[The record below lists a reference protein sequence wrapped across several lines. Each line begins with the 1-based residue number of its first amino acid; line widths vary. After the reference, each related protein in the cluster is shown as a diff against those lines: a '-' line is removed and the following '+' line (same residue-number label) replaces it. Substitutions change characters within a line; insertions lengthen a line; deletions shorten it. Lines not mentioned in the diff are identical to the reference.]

1 MGKPIRVGLIGL
13 GRAGYGMHRIEL
25 GRRPDKFQFVAVCD
39 EIEERTKAFADEFG
53 SRTYTR
59 VEDLIADPEVEM
71 VTVATRSCD
80 HYRHAV
86 MALEAGKDVLIEKP
100 FGIRL
105 EQAQR
110 LIELGSQPAGPHI
123 YMRHNRRF
131 ERGFELVNQI
141 IDSGKL
147 GEVYE
152 IRLARNEYNRRYDWQ
167 TLLEY
172 AGGHLFNWGSHIIDH
187 ALRFCGGDYKDLYT
201 NIKHVVAAGNCED
214 HAKLVFTGINN
225 RIVDMEISYGVAL
238 PTPEYIVYGTRGTM
252 VGGGRNLHLRYLDPD
267 HLPEPIEADRETP
280 PAGCDALNPGSARVS
295 RNPEVLV
302 WKEEDV
308 AIDFNG
314 TERMWDALYD
324 AIRNGVPYPVTLE
337 QAAKVIEVIDK
348 AKAGTVFENVE
359 FDL

>member
-1 MGKPIRVGLIGL
+1 MENPIRVGLIGL

-25 GRRPDKFQFVAVCD
+25 GRRPDKFRFTAVCD
-39 EIEERTKAFADEFG
+39 IIEERTKPFVDEFG
-53 SRTYTR
+53 SRAYTR
-59 VEDLIADPEVEM
+59 VEDIINDPDVEM
-71 VTVATRSCD
+71 ITVATRSVD
-80 HYRHAV
+80 HFKHAV

-100 FGIRL
+100 FGIKL
-105 EQAQR
+105 EQAKK

-131 ERGFELVNQI
+131 EHGFELVNEI

-152 IRLARNEYNRRYDWQ
+152 IRLARNEYNRRFDWQ

-201 NIKHVVAAGNCED
+201 NIKHVVAAGDCED

-225 RIVDMEISYGVAL
+225 RIVDLEISYGVAL
-238 PTPEYIVYGTRGTM
+238 PVPEYMVYGTRGTLM
-252 VGGGRNLHLRYLDPD
+252 GGGDNLHLRYLDPEKLPAPIKAD
-267 HLPEPIEADRETP
+267 HETP
-280 PAGCDALNPGSARVS
+280 EAGCDALNPGSARVS

-308 AIDFNG
+308 AIEFEG
-314 TERMWDALYD
+314 TERMWDALYEH
-324 AIRNGVPYPVTLE
+324 IREGKPYPVTLD

-348 AKAGTVFENVE
+348 AKAGTVFENII
-359 FDL
+359 